1 MFQPLV
7 DQDHDEAGREVHQ
20 EGRHADGQNVAH
32 DLAAQAVDAGP
43 EMEQFALIR
52 KDMELPDERD
62 DLCQYRGDG
71 RAADAPPETVNEQ
84 RVERSVDHHRIDRSV
99 HRLARVARSSQH
111 GVQSQI
117 HMRDDVAQEDNR
129 HVVARIAYRRVAGSE
144 EIEDR
149 VEKQQR
155 HQSERKTDYQIQHHH
170 VAQNVLGRFI
180 VALAQTHRHQR
191 RGAHAHQRTE
201 RRGEVH
207 QREGERQSRNGHRS
221 DAQPDEDAVDHVV
234 QRRGRHGDNGRYGIL
249 CQQLADA
256 LGSKH

>member
-1 MFQPLV
+1 
-7 DQDHDEAGREVHQ
+7 
-20 EGRHADGQNVAH
+20 
-32 DLAAQAVDAGP
+32 
-43 EMEQFALIR
+43 MEQFALIR

-62 DLCQYRGDG
+62 DLRQYRGDG

-84 RVERSVDHHRIDRSV
+84 RVERGVDHHRIDRSV
-99 HRLARVARSSQH
+99 HRLARVARSPQH

-155 HQSERKTDYQIQHHH
+155 HQSERKTDNQVQHHH

-207 QREGERQSRNGHRS
+207 QRKGQRQPRNGQRPH
-221 DAQPDEDAVDHVV
+221 AVADEDAVDHVV
-234 QRRGRHGDNGRYGIL
+234 ERSGRHGDDRRHGIL
-249 CQQLADA
+249 YEQFADT
-256 LGSKH
+256 LRSEFRSRSLYCCRHNFLFIFL